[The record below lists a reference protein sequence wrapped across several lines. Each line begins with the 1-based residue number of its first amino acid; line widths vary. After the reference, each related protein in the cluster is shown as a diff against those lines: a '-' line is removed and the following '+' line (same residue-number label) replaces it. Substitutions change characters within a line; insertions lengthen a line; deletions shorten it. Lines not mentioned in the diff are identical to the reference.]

1 MKQIQLFIMSI
12 FTLVFQAKAQSDTM
26 NLKAQA
32 RVYKDSIV
40 LKWAPGDAKQ
50 FYLFSKNKVIIQH
63 RTENTAYT
71 NLTTL
76 QPEKLENWSKYLSN
90 KNTHAQMAA
99 GCVSNIQTIFTT
111 KETLIE
117 KQIESSRNAQFLYA
131 NLLLASDFNQQIGNV
146 LAMRFSHKQFAK
158 MEMNYYKIYLE
169 NSKNLVTD
177 TVFISVYPSSAFE
190 PDSIAQPMFKS
201 NEKSIN
207 FKWSAN
213 IKYSGYFMER
223 SPMGKNTFKL
233 LNEKPLLV
241 PNIKSGIKE
250 MIYTDSVPANYVY
263 YEYRIYAIDA
273 FGNKTHYSPVTYAYA
288 KDLTPPLAPPPL
300 RFKRLNDTT
309 LRISWD
315 KIKRLDNEY
324 ELGLSINHESEGLFT
339 SLTPKPL
346 PLTDTVF
353 IYVGSSQKR
362 NCYFALSVYDSAG
375 NSSYTK
381 GFYQL
386 PDRKAPVT
394 PKNAKAIVDKKGVVT
409 LTWDM
414 NMEDDFAGYLIYSAN
429 DTMAEF
435 SGIVNRPQADTFY
448 KDQLSLKMLNPK
460 VYYRIVAVDKNN
472 NRSAS
477 TRNISVQRPDTLR
490 PVSPVFK
497 SYLCSDSAIELH
509 WVPSSS
515 YDVAKHF
522 LIKTNLKTK
531 KSETIALNNRD
542 TFYSDKEVT
551 SEQYYR
557 YSLFAE
563 DENKNISLTGNN
575 LELKTYKNLYK
586 DPIKIL
592 VAKHNPDKKQ
602 IELNWSY
609 DAKNIKFYSI
619 YKGTSMDAVSFY
631 SNTGNADNLFK
642 DLKIAKGKKYYYAV
656 KAHFNDGTMT
666 RLSQS
671 VEVEVAE

>member
-1 MKQIQLFIMSI
+1 MKKLQYLILM
-12 FTLVFQAKAQSDTM
+12 LVALAYQANAQSDTLH
-26 NLKAQA
+26 LKAQA
-32 RVYKDSIV
+32 RVYKDSLV

-50 FYLFSKNKVIIQH
+50 FYLFSKNKVVIQH
-63 RTENTAYT
+63 RTENSRYT
-71 NLTTL
+71 NLATL
-76 QPEKLENWSKYLSN
+76 EPEKLENWSKYLSN
-90 KNTHAQMAA
+90 KNTHSQMAA

-111 KETLIE
+111 KEILLE

-146 LAMRFSHKQFAK
+146 LAMRFSHKRFVK

-177 TVFISVYPSSAFE
+177 TVFISVYPSAAFE
-190 PDSIAQPMFKS
+190 PDSLTQPSFKS

-207 FKWSAN
+207 FKWNAN
-213 IKYSGYFMER
+213 IKYSGFFIER
-223 SPMGKNTFKL
+223 SPLSKNMFKL

-250 MIYTDSVPANYVY
+250 IIYTDSVPTNYVY

-273 FGNKTHYSPVTYAYA
+273 FGNKTHYSPITYAYA

-300 RFKRLNDTT
+300 RFTRLNDTT
-309 LRISWD
+309 LRVAWD

-324 ELGLSINHESEGLFT
+324 ELGLSLNHESEGLFT
-339 SLTPKPL
+339 PLTQKPL
-346 PLTDTVF
+346 PLTDTSF
-353 IYVGSSQKR
+353 IYVGSSQNR

-375 NSSYTK
+375 NSSFTK

-386 PDRKAPVT
+386 PDKKAPAT

-409 LTWDM
+409 LSWDM
-414 NMEDDFAGYLIYSAN
+414 NMEDDFNGYLIYSAN
-429 DTMAEF
+429 DTNAEF

-448 KDQLSLKMLNPK
+448 KDKLSLKMLNPK
-460 VYYRIVAVDKNN
+460 VYYRVVAVDKNFN
-472 NRSAS
+472 KSPA
-477 TRNISVQRPDTLR
+477 TRNIMVQRPDTLR

-497 SYLCSDSAIELH
+497 SYLCSDTAIELR
-509 WVPSSS
+509 WIPSSS

-531 KSETIALNNRD
+531 KSETIALNNQD
-542 TFYSDKEVT
+542 TFYRDKEVT

-557 YSLFAE
+557 YSLYAE
-563 DENKNISLTGNN
+563 DENKNISLTGNY
-575 LELKTYKNLYK
+575 LELKTYKKLYK

-592 VAKHNPDKKQ
+592 VAKYNPDKKMV
-602 IELNWSY
+602 ELSWNYS
-609 DAKNIKFYSI
+609 AKNIQSFAI
-619 YKGTSMDAVSFY
+619 YKGSSMDAVSY
-631 SNTGNADNLFK
+631 YVNTEKPISTFK
-642 DLKIAKGKKYYYAV
+642 DQKVVSGKTYYYAI
-656 KAHFNDGTMT
+656 KAFFTDGTMT
-666 RLSQS
+666 LLSQS
-671 VEVEVAE
+671 IEVLAE